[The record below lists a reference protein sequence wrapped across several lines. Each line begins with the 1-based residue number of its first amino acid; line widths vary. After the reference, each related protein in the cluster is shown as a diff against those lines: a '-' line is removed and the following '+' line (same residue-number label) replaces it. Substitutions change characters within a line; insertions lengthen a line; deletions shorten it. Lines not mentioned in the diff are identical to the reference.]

1 MTDFSLTSIAVVGK
15 AREAGD
21 QSLGSILLF
30 SGAGLFATLA
40 LMTVGMDLGAGW
52 I

>member
-1 MTDFSLTSIAVVGK
+1 MTDFSLTTTVPVEKVS
-15 AREAGD
+15 EATD

-30 SGAGLFATLA
+30 SGAGLLVTFA
-40 LMTVGMDLGAGW
+40 LMIVGIDLGAGW

>member
-1 MTDFSLTSIAVVGK
+1 MTDFSLATIVSVEK
-15 AREAGD
+15 ATEASD

-30 SGAGLFATLA
+30 SGAGLLVTFA
-40 LMTVGMDLGAGW
+40 LMIVGIDLGAGW